1 MAYDYSQAGYSQD
14 VLDYIN
20 SLDAR
25 RNELIGKYAGQNV
38 GLDNPDFLTP
48 QQVQQEASDEIK
60 TQYAP
65 EEVVREYMSRNPLN
79 SENNLNAGVDVRSYG
94 DSRDPSVYDMVR
106 LPFGQDYTFTNK
118 ATGETRTFSTPQ
130 ELGAFAQNINL
141 ATGGG
146 NNSANWEVTDPSGQV
161 YAYDSPYTPSFLKQ
175 AGQFIADQL
184 PTVIGSMALPGAG
197 GFITAGLGSMA
208 GAGIKGADF
217 WDALKAGAITTGT
230 AALTSFGANQLFP
243 MGTGSPFLDRAL
255 SIGNTDTLGF
265 DSFADGISKGFNA
278 TSGVGA
284 YGPSTGG
291 VSNVGGIEQA
301 LVRPGAFYP
310 GVGALAGVLPAQ
322 LATGITNSPSY
333 AGQPGVEE
341 VKVSAKRAPGTDEY
355 GAPFLLPTGLPTPS
369 AGEQWLTSQA
379 AKNAAEPIVGEPAE
393 EPSALDK
400 YLRYASLG
408 LTGASLL
415 GGLVGGGGSGSGTGS
430 SGMVGDSGKMPA
442 NFATDKLPTG
452 DAVPAFGGGT
462 SLAARTAR
470 PAADFGDVDWNR
482 YGFNPEKSFFPGVP
496 QRAAKGGSMA
506 VARPAKSYAVQGAG
520 DGRSDDI
527 PAVLSDGEY
536 VIDAETVA
544 LLGNGSNKAGAAQL
558 DRFRANVRKH
568 KGKELAKGRFSVNAK
583 NPQAYMAGGR
593 K

>member
-20 SLDAR
+20 GLNAR

-79 SENNLNAGVDVRSYG
+79 SENNLNAGVDIRSYG

-106 LPFGQDYTFTNK
+106 LPFGDAYTFTNK

-130 ELGAFAQNINL
+130 ELGAFAQNINS

-146 NNSANWEVTDPSGQV
+146 NNSANWEVTDPSGKTL
-161 YAYDSPYTPSFLKQ
+161 AYDSPYTPSFLKEYGPYLAAAALAAVVGPTALAWMAAPA
-175 AGQFIADQL
+175 AGA
-184 PTVIGSMALPGAG
+184 AGAAG
-197 GFITAGLGSMA
+197 TAGALG
-208 GAGIKGADF
+208 GA
-217 WDALKAGAITTGT
+217 GT
-230 AALTSFGANQLFP
+230 AAGTAGALGGA
-243 MGTGSPFLDRAL
+243 GTAAG
-255 SIGNTDTLGF
+255 TLGT
-265 DSFADGISKGFNA
+265 AAGI
-278 TSGVGA
+278 GA
-284 YGPSTGG
+284 LDAVT
-291 VSNVGGIEQA
+291 
-301 LVRPGAFYP
+301 
-310 GVGALAGVLPAQ
+310 VGALAPSMFSLAAPYVAGGAFAGLTAAQ
-322 LATGITNSPSY
+322 LAQLGQLPSPPTDASTGSYSPDTEAVTVSHSPY
-333 AGQPGVEE
+333 VAPSISPAAIVPGALTATQLAQLGQLPSPPTDPYTGQTEE
-341 VKVSAKRAPGTDEY
+341 AVVSANKLKPFEITPNLSALTAASAIPAVTLASSLAPPE
-355 GAPFLLPTGLPTPS
+355 
-369 AGEQWLTSQA
+369 
-379 AKNAAEPIVGEPAE
+379 IPAE
-393 EPSALDK
+393 DPSALDK

-408 LTGASLL
+408 MTGLSLL
-415 GGLVGGGGSGSGTGS
+415 GGLVGGGGGSGSGSAGTI
-430 SGMVGDSGKMPA
+430 SGDGGKMPA

-452 DAVPAFGGGT
+452 DAIPAYGGGT
-462 SLAARTAR
+462 NRQLRDLS
-470 PAADFGDVDWNR
+470 GVDWKT
-482 YGFNPEKSFFPGVP
+482 YGFRPGIDFYENVP
-496 QRAAKGGSMA
+496 TPSKAAAKGGSMA
-506 VARPAKSYAVQGAG
+506 VKRPAKSYAVQGEG

-593 K
+593 T